1 MKIIL
6 SILIFVS
13 LPAWANQTTEGT
25 GSTSMSPNNT
35 INQGANR
42 GSASQG
48 SGKSANQMAGMA
60 FGMLCMVGCSQ
71 ISQYA
76 CYACPLAAMAIGQL
90 GADGDA
96 QKQSD
101 LTADA
106 SFSGGGYNAAGTGT
120 DTTYDISSLVPP
132 GTDTSGAKPT
142 SIKDI
147 SAALKS
153 KGYTLNPDGS
163 VKTPDGVLPADTF
176 NSAAGMAKAGFSSAA
191 IKAATAALE
200 KVNKDIDAKYG
211 GDRVVAVGVNSSA
224 GGYDGG
230 GGGSSGRS
238 SSDSAFDEYLRK
250 LRGGMGGDGSAKRGV
265 AGKSINV
272 GGEPVGVK
280 GDDIFKMVER
290 QYSAKTVRNEFIK
303 PK

>member
-1 MKIIL
+1 MKYLVTLLLCI
-6 SILIFVS
+6 S
-13 LPAWANQTTEGT
+13 LPAWSAQTTEGT
-25 GSTSMSPNNT
+25 GNTSMNT

-48 SGKSANQMAGMA
+48 AGKSANQMAGMA

-101 LTADA
+101 QAADA
-106 SFSGGGYNAAGTGT
+106 SFSGGGYNAQGTGY
-120 DTTYDISSLVPP
+120 DTNYDISGLVPA
-132 GTDTSGAKPT
+132 GTDTSSAKPT
-142 SIKDI
+142 SIADI
-147 SAALKS
+147 SKALAS

-176 NSAAGMAKAGFSSAA
+176 NSPSSMAKAGLSSSD
-191 IKAATAALE
+191 IKAATAAIE

-211 GDRVVAVGVNSSA
+211 GDRVVAVGVNTA
-224 GGYDGG
+224 GGGYEDGSGG
-230 GGGSSGRS
+230 GRHSSG
-238 SSDSAFDEYLRK
+238 DSAFDEYLRK
-250 LRGGMGGDGSAKRGV
+250 LRGGVGGAGNIKRGV

-280 GDDIFKMVER
+280 GDDIFKMIER
-290 QYSAKTVRNEFIK
+290 QYSSKSARNEFIK